1 MIYIILIV
9 IIIIITPITQIY
21 LIRRR
26 TKPVGQIV
34 ITVDERGKKLFSL
47 ELDKNPDEIANMT
60 NIVFK
65 VVNLLEDDSE

>member
-1 MIYIILIV
+1 
-9 IIIIITPITQIY
+9 

>member
-1 MIYIILIV
+1 
-9 IIIIITPITQIY
+9 

-34 ITVDERGKKLFSL
+34 ITVDDRGKKLFSL